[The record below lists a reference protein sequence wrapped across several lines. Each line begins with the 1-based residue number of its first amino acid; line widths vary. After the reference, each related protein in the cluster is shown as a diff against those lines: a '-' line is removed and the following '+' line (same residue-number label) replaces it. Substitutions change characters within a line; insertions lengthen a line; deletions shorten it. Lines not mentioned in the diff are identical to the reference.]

1 MVVLKSDPLVCSSI
15 VGNLKSHSSAS
26 FEVAAID
33 RERERE
39 GSEVLLADDPRI
51 YRNKKWAIRY
61 GLRVEWSVSMK
72 LWVEDEILAPLITAE
87 RFILNC
93 LPVCLLPESG
103 QKSRGGEEEEKTLLI
118 LSRKIREKERQTEE
132 RLFCWLGDRWSDS
145 STIALDTVWRR
156 EEDDEDCMRLSSCS
170 VSTAIYFERGY
181 FSIFFKAQG

>member
-39 GSEVLLADDPRI
+39 REGSEVLLADDPRI
-51 YRNKKWAIRY
+51 YRKKKWAIRY

-72 LWVEDEILAPLITAE
+72 LWVEDEMRAAPLITAE

-103 QKSRGGEEEEKTLLI
+103 QKSRGDEEEVKTLLI

-132 RLFCWLGDRWSDS
+132 RLFCCLGDRWSDS
-145 STIALDTVWRR
+145 STIALDTV
-156 EEDDEDCMRLSSCS
+156 
-170 VSTAIYFERGY
+170 
-181 FSIFFKAQG
+181 